1 MAASGIRQLPLG
13 WRGSSVWPF
22 CCHKACIAQMVAG
35 VSPKEYR
42 VAPWEQETD
51 EGGVIKAYRAPPA
64 VLYRGLLEH
73 KASHCR

>member
-1 MAASGIRQLPLG
+1 
-13 WRGSSVWPF
+13 
-22 CCHKACIAQMVAG
+22 MVAG

-64 VLYRGLLEH
+64 VLHRGLLGQS
-73 KASHCR
+73 KFPLAGF